1 MNTYFLTLYLLMSWE
16 SVYDKALENRK
27 CKNRKSEKRLD
38 AKFLFAF
45 KPLHPKF
52 QPPNSNEAEMPVI
65 SRQVHCATQESLRLD
80 INRS

>member
-1 MNTYFLTLYLLMSWE
+1 MNTYFLTLYLLMSSE

-65 SRQVHCATQESLRLD
+65 SRQVHCAPVTLQCIEFFL
-80 INRS
+80 